1 MEKTKMKKQ
10 VFKIEN
16 GIVMRELEA
25 GPGGLRT
32 VSLRNLTTGTE
43 YIREPV
49 NEFMFSANH
58 RNIRSF
64 REGAIRVVDG
74 NRDEAG
80 CDVVFRSAD
89 LLSSSPD
96 EKTLDIALDADSLE
110 IHLLYTV
117 YDGIAGFRK
126 RMTVRNT
133 GSREIRLET
142 LVFDDTAVC
151 PGEWC
156 DCDFYRGQESLPQPL
171 CFTCEGNEDI
181 LRCHNP
187 KMEEG
192 WFLGTTVPGVLR
204 FFMLYPHWR
213 NCCVGYNM
221 SSAPFAK
228 VLVPGESFE
237 THSSLLALYRAG
249 FGSTEA
255 QESFRNLVRR
265 QLPPLPTSEG
275 IMFCTWIPFL
285 KDIHTELVRRLAA
298 KASSFGFKYFV
309 LDDGWFVPPGKDVN
323 REKFPGGLEE
333 VRDIVESAGLKFGLW
348 MSIGT
353 DYGLSRLGDKYAAR
367 QADGCVKRLG
377 FDYEHAGTVQCFGT
391 EYRDEVFQL
400 LNRLAE
406 DYHVSY
412 FKLDFSSIQS
422 PYGILPF
429 GCHARNHRHHRDFND
444 SFSAMYEGLMHVRA
458 ELKKRHP
465 DLLVDFSFE
474 AFGTETPNIAALEYS
489 ELHHVSNTSADDP
502 SVQSIER
509 VRKNFYRWLRILP
522 PERLLNGLLA
532 IQGKRA
538 PEYLLTS
545 FAGAPLVA
553 GDLNELDP
561 VSEERIRAFSTAF
574 NRAAAE
580 GPMTEFEVIV
590 NEPGIDGF
598 RRTGKDGHGILC
610 LFNRSGSEFV
620 PARPDLCGFI
630 NAETGEKRV
639 AVSPNACALF
649 LREANKSSGKRHA
662 DASGE
667 PGSKS

>member
-1 MEKTKMKKQ
+1 MKKQ
-10 VFKIEN
+10 VFRIEN

-25 GPGGLRT
+25 GPGGIRT
-32 VSLRNLTTGTE
+32 VSLRNLTTETE

-58 RNIRSF
+58 RHLRAF
-64 REGAIRVVDG
+64 REAVVRVVDG
-74 NRDEAG
+74 NREEAG
-80 CDVVFRSAD
+80 CDAKFLSAN
-89 LLSSSPD
+89 LLSSGPG
-96 EKTLDIALDADSLE
+96 EKTLDLALEAEDME

-126 RMTVRNT
+126 KMTVRNT
-133 GSREIRLET
+133 GPHDIRLESFI
-142 LVFDDTAVC
+142 FDDTSLC

-192 WFLGTTVPGVLR
+192 WFLGSTVPGVLR
-204 FFMLYPHWR
+204 FFLSYPHWR
-213 NCCVGYNM
+213 NNCVGYNQ

-228 VLVPGESFE
+228 VLAPGEVFE
-237 THSSLLALYRAG
+237 THSSLLALYRAE
-249 FGSTEA
+249 FGSPEA
-255 QESFRNLVRR
+255 QKPFRDLIRR
-265 QLPPLPTSEG
+265 QLPHLPDSEG
-275 IMFCTWIPFL
+275 IMYCTWIPFL
-285 KDIHTELVRRLAA
+285 KDIHTELVRRLAG
-298 KASSFGFKYFV
+298 KAGSLGFKYFV
-309 LDDGWFVPPGKDVN
+309 LDDGWFVPPGKNVD

-333 VRDIVESAGLKFGLW
+333 VRGIVESAGLKLGLW

-353 DYGLSRLGDKYAAR
+353 DYGLSHIGDQYAAR

-377 FDYEHAGTVQCFGT
+377 FDYEHSGMVQCFGT

-406 DYHVSY
+406 EYHVAY

-429 GCHARNHRHHRDFND
+429 GCHARNHRYHHDFND
-444 SFSAMYEGLMHVRA
+444 SFSAMYEGLMHVRT

-474 AFGTETPNIAALEYS
+474 AFGTEVPNIAALEYS
-489 ELHHVSNTSADDP
+489 ELHHVSNTSAANP
-502 SVQSIER
+502 SVQSIDR
-509 VRKNFYRWLRILP
+509 VRKNFYRWLRLLP
-522 PERLLNGLLA
+522 PERILNGLLS
-532 IQGKRA
+532 IQGDRA
-538 PEYLLTS
+538 VEYLLTS

-553 GDLNELDP
+553 GDLDELDP
-561 VSEERIRAFSTAF
+561 VSEKRIRLCAAAF
-574 NRAAAE
+574 NRAAVE
-580 GPMTEFEVIV
+580 GAMTEFEVVV
-590 NEPGIDGF
+590 NEPDIDGF
-598 RRTGKDGHGILC
+598 SRSGKDGHGILC
-610 LFNRSGSEFV
+610 LFNRSASEFILKESRFAGYV
-620 PARPDLCGFI
+620 

-639 AVSPNACALF
+639 AVSPNSCALF
-649 LREANKSSGKRHA
+649 IRKGITVL
-662 DASGE
+662 
-667 PGSKS
+667 